1 MLARVPPLK
10 NLDPP
15 MLRVQLLRRRQP
27 TPVVSG
33 RPRFRSFFFVILL
46 HDAGPRRP
54 ERRREATNDQGE
66 TLIDDDDAVTDLTV
80 VHRRCADAH
89 LHAAIHRLSNS
100 IDVEVRVVSAAAQFL
115 THSLHRMNRL

>member
-1 MLARVPPLK
+1 MLARFARSGSPSK

-15 MLRVQLLRRRQP
+15 MLRVQLLRSRQP

-46 HDAGPRRP
+46 YDAGPRRP

-66 TLIDDDDAVTDLTV
+66 TRIDDDDVVTDLTV

-89 LHAAIHRLSNS
+89 LHASDTS
-100 IDVEVRVVSAAAQFL
+100 SQQFYRGRGAC
-115 THSLHRMNRL
+115 S